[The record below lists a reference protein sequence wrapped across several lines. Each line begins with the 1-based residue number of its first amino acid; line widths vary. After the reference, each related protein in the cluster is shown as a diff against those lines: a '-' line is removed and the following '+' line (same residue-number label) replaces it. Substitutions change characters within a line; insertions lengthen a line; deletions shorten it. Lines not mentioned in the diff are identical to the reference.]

1 MLFGLSESGADFSL
15 GLVNRLV
22 HGVIQQGLYYF
33 IRTFFLMLIF
43 AGPFYLAAMGNS
55 TPDCSLDVSG
65 AAKASMQEQP
75 ACGMIQVG
83 IGLA

>member
-33 IRTFFLMLIF
+33 IRTFFLMLIL
-43 AGPFYLAAMGNS
+43 AGPFYI
-55 TPDCSLDVSG
+55 
-65 AAKASMQEQP
+65 AAKERNASE
-75 ACGMIQVG
+75 GDEDYDGTDHYGV
-83 IGLA
+83 